1 MIKKKSILILLD
13 NPFTND
19 RRVWREARTLSD
31 KGFDITVLATQESG
45 LHSSE
50 VVDSI
55 KVHRIFKNDIF
66 DIKKSSCFKN
76 YAQKIVSEFNFDI
89 IHANDQT
96 MLHAAI
102 IIKKIKPETAIVYD
116 SHELFRAWPLNTS
129 VKGVKYLKSLFVRWW
144 LKRREARNIK
154 EIDGLITVNE
164 SIKLDLIVHFKLS
177 IPTISVR
184 NIPGIQNSCGK
195 TGILRKIFGLSEE
208 SKILVYIGANIYPRS
223 INIEQVISEFANK
236 ADVFMVFICKF
247 NWGKDE
253 IEKYSKS
260 IGVKNL
266 FFHDLI
272 PPEDINLYLADADA
286 GIVSSWNKKDLSY
299 WYGLDNKLFEYMMA
313 EIPIVA
319 TRQPEYIKIVED
331 YNIGICI
338 NPEIE
343 SYFSAFEKVCR
354 NQNMY
359 RQNIIKAKKSINW
372 ETESKKLIEFYSQIR

>member
-1 MIKKKSILILLD
+1 MIKKSILILLD

-19 RRVWREARTLSD
+19 RRVHREARTLSD
-31 KGFDITVLATQESG
+31 KGFDITLLATQEKG
-45 LHSSE
+45 LLNSE
-50 VVDSI
+50 VVESI

-76 YAQKIVSEFNFDI
+76 YAKSIVSEFDFEK

-96 MLHAAI
+96 MLHLAI
-102 IIKKIKPETAIVYD
+102 RIKKIKPETIIVYD

-154 EIDGLITVNE
+154 EIDGLVTVNE
-164 SIKLDLIVHFKLS
+164 SIRLDLIKHFKLN

-184 NIPGIQNSCGK
+184 NIPEVQNSCGRS
-195 TGILRKIFGLSEE
+195 GILRKKFGLAAE
-208 SKILVYIGANIYPRS
+208 SKILVYIGAHIYPRS

-236 ADVFMVFICKF
+236 ANVFMVFICKF

-253 IEKYSKS
+253 IEAYSKS

-319 TRQPEYIKIVED
+319 TRQPEYIKIVEEF
-331 YNIGICI
+331 NIGICI

-343 SYFSAFEKVCR
+343 SYFSAFEAVCR

-372 ETESKKLIEFYSQIR
+372 ENESEKLVEFYSQIR